1 MGQKDIKS
9 NDFIDRSFYM
19 AGKKFKSRDALVD
32 LDNLKFDIEARTDL
46 QKCKNQAEAYKQ
58 IISDSLTLKL
68 ANLIV
73 RDGGVQ
79 EPLIVRKGQK
89 KDELLVFD
97 GCRRLAALKYLFK
110 NGNKRINLRGVKVRL
125 LINIDKEFVEEYLS
139 HILVLK

>member
-9 NDFIDRSFYM
+9 NDFMDRSFYI
-19 AGKKFKSRDALVD
+19 AGKVFKYRYGVVD

-73 RDGGVQ
+73 RDGGVHD
-79 EPLIVRKGQK
+79 PMIIRKGQK
-89 KDELLVFD
+89 K
-97 GCRRLAALKYLFK
+97 R
-110 NGNKRINLRGVKVRL
+110 
-125 LINIDKEFVEEYLS
+125 
-139 HILVLK
+139 